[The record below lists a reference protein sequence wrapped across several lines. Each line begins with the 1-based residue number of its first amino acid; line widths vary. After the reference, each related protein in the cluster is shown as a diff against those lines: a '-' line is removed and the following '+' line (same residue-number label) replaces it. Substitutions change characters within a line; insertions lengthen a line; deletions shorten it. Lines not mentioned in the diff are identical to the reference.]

1 MEAELSPYTKVFE
14 LFIYLLTIAITPGP
28 NTISSMANAAEKG
41 LKGIT
46 FNLGMLLGI
55 GMISSISFLLISFLS
70 KYVPL
75 LSLFLQILGIA
86 YLIFLGI
93 KMIKKRGSQKEK
105 TGTFFDGFVMQV
117 MNVKVLMLCVTAIS
131 EYIIIPEIGKIE
143 QWIRVLMIPIT
154 CFICGL
160 IWAVAGSVLQGVYER
175 KRKAFNLIFALTLF
189 LLAAKNTLKLFL

>member
-1 MEAELSPYTKVFE
+1 MFE

-86 YLIFLGI
+86 YLVFLGI

>member
-1 MEAELSPYTKVFE
+1 
-14 LFIYLLTIAITPGP
+14 
-28 NTISSMANAAEKG
+28 
-41 LKGIT
+41 
-46 FNLGMLLGI
+46 
-55 GMISSISFLLISFLS
+55 
-70 KYVPL
+70 
-75 LSLFLQILGIA
+75 
-86 YLIFLGI
+86 
-93 KMIKKRGSQKEK
+93 MIKKRGSQKEK

-175 KRKAFNLIFALTLF
+175 KRKAFNLIFDLTLF
-189 LLAAKNTLKLFL
+189 LLAAKNTLKLLL